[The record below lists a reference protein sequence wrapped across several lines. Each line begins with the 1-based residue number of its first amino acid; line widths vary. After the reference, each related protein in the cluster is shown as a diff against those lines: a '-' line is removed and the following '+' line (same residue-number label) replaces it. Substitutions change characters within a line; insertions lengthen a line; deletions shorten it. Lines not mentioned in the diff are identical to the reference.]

1 MPNIHHREPSVQR
14 RWSRRRF
21 LAAGSGLAIA
31 LAAGCG
37 GGASPQPRASPRPSP
52 GAVLPAPERS
62 RGGVL
67 RLPGFEAFVADTLD
81 PHQTQF
87 GPIYSS
93 HSAVFSKVLRYED
106 AAAGIIT
113 TDLASSMPESVDGQE
128 FIISL
133 RRNVRFQRPSQVLG
147 RPASPQDL
155 AVAGRE
161 LTAEDVVYSFQRQV
175 ERSSPKYPLYYRSY
189 QYETFERIE
198 AVDRYTV
205 HIVTRE
211 PLALMHHYLA
221 DTNAFIVARETVDDT
236 DSMNSQ
242 EAMIGSGPFLWDRLE
257 ALRESRFVRNPDW
270 FGWDNPDLA
279 RPYLDGYHSL
289 FIVSDASLESVFRRK
304 QLDAAIQVSNPD
316 WVRKVREEFPE
327 VQARDVGFIAWLNSR
342 LLADR
347 PPFNDLRVRKAI
359 HLVVDRDEMV
369 DVLFQ
374 GSGRIHGP
382 LSPVLERWAL
392 PEDELRSL
400 PGYRSDREL
409 READR
414 RKARLMFEQAGSPE
428 IEITFADQPAYVAAY
443 ASQFQRRLEEA
454 LGATVKIQIRNYVQ
468 IAESLAR
475 GDIPMSWQFD
485 NGWIDPDEWLYPY
498 FHSRGPKN
506 SFRYSDPRLDGMLDA
521 QRRESDF
528 EARRARI
535 LEIQRYLLENVLVRL
550 DYASP
555 TNLWVAWPYYRN
567 FNPSPFWGESFHL
580 ADAWIDKDDPSYEG
594 RPA

>member
-1 MPNIHHREPSVQR
+1 MSER

-21 LAAGSGLAIA
+21 LAAGSGLAVS
-31 LAAGCG
+31 LAAGCDG
-37 GGASPQPRASPRPSP
+37 DGASPSPRASPQRAA
-52 GAVLPAPERS
+52 GAVVPAPEQS
-62 RGGVL
+62 RGGAL

-106 AAAGIIT
+106 AAAGLIT

-133 RRNVRFQRPSQVLG
+133 RRNVRFQRPSEVLR
-147 RPASPQDL
+147 RPASPQEL

-175 ERSSPKYPLYYRSY
+175 DRSSPRYPLYYRSY
-189 QYETFERIE
+189 QYDTFERVE

-205 HIVTRE
+205 RIVTGE
-211 PLALMHHYLA
+211 PLALFYHYLA
-221 DTNAFIVARETVDDT
+221 DTNAFIIARETVDDT

-242 EAMIGSGPFLWDRLE
+242 EAMIGSGPFIWDRLE

-270 FGWDNPDLA
+270 FGWDDPDLR

-304 QLDAAIQVSNPD
+304 QLDAAIQVSNPG
-316 WVRKVREEFPE
+316 WVRKVREDFPE
-327 VQARDVGFIAWLNSR
+327 VQARDVSFIAWLNSR
-342 LLADR
+342 FLADR

-359 HLVVDRDEMV
+359 HLVVDRDEVV

-400 PGYRSDREL
+400 PGYRRDRER

-414 RKARLMFEQAGSPE
+414 REARLMFEQAGSPE
-428 IEITFADQPAYVAAY
+428 IQITFADQPAYVAAY
-443 ASQFQRRLEEA
+443 ASQFQRGLEEA
-454 LGATVKIQIRNYVQ
+454 LGANVKILIRNYVQ
-468 IAESLAR
+468 IAESLLR

-485 NGWIDPDEWLYPY
+485 NGWIDPDEWFYPY

-506 SFRYSDPRLDGMLDA
+506 SFRLSDPRLDRMLDA
-521 QRRESDF
+521 QRREFDF
-528 EARRARI
+528 EVRRA
-535 LEIQRYLLENVLVRL
+535 LVLDIQRYLLENVLVRL

-555 TNLWVAWPYYRN
+555 INLWVAWPYYRN
-567 FNPSPFWGESFHL
+567 FKPSPFWGESFHL
-580 ADAWIDKDDPSYEG
+580 ANAWIDKDHPSYEG
-594 RPA
+594 RPV